1 VALVVEVLT
10 VLLHKARKRHIGL
23 ATHKTPS

>member
-1 VALVVEVLT
+1 MALVVEILT

-23 ATHKTPS
+23 AAHKTRS